1 MELKTYQKKVISD
14 LSTYMQLLNQTGKID
29 QAYRLFWNQK
39 GLPVESG
46 KIPPYQ
52 NILQGVPHLC
62 LKVPT
67 GGGKTFIACN
77 AIRPIFDGLPNTKTK
92 AVVWLVPS
100 ESIMTQTL
108 AALKNSEHPYRQ
120 RINTDFNSRVEVYT
134 KEELLNGQNFNIT
147 SISEQLSIMVL
158 SYDSFRGRKESLK
171 AKQENSNLAPIAK
184 ALGAPV
190 NPIADVDETALMQ
203 VINQLNPVVIV
214 DESHHARS
222 NLSKDMLTNFNP
234 SFVLDLTA
242 TPTKDS
248 NVLCYVDAIQL
259 KRENM
264 VKLPV
269 IVYNRD
275 SMQEVIVDA
284 IDLRNRLEQQAQDEY
299 LQTGNYVR
307 PIVLFQA
314 QPRGKEDSATFDR
327 LREKL
332 ISVGIPADQI
342 AIKTADINEIKNVD
356 LLSEDCKIRYIITV
370 NALKEGWDCPFAY
383 ILASLA
389 NKTSQIDVEQILGR
403 VLRQPYTRR
412 FRKNPTLNMSYV
424 LTSSNDFKNTLDKIV
439 RGLNSAG
446 FSEKDYR
453 VGEIDNSESP
463 KEEIT
468 PAGTQTT
475 LFPEKSSEQIS
486 DSTAESTESE
496 KGLSDENAED
506 FLNFD
511 GSYISVALQERNQN
525 SALHE
530 KSISGL
536 YGADALLQDAA
547 RQQEDFE
554 KTLEDQKDDP
564 FSDIP
569 EDVKDNMNTFK
580 VNPEFEEELRSLK
593 LPQFA
598 MHVEQSIF
606 VDGYNVR
613 LERENLAEGFSLK
626 GKPYDIDFERA
637 DDEIAKIDLKDSDG
651 STPRV
656 FKMSEA
662 DQRFFVNQFSQWS
675 EESKIQE
682 CKDILFRAVR
692 KIDSVGDSDLRKYVD
707 IVVDMM
713 DEQTL
718 KGLQKSPVGYAERLK
733 KYVQRLMDS
742 YYEETFQRWIEIG
755 KITVEPYYEFPSIIA
770 PLQSTTMYGGSL
782 YEGEE
787 AVNGFEYDMVM
798 ELTAMGN
805 IRWWHRNPSRTGFRI
820 NGFINH
826 YPDFIVETKSGKIIL
841 IETKGDHLENSETK
855 QKIRLG
861 RAWQNLAGP
870 KYRYYMVF
878 QDKDLHIEGAYPMD
892 EFVEML
898 KKM

>member
-52 NILQGVPHLC
+52 NILPGVPHLC

-108 AALKNSEHPYRQ
+108 AALKNPEHPYRQ

-412 FRKNPTLNMSYV
+412 FQKNPTLNMSYV

-453 VGEIDNSESP
+453 VGEIDIPESP
-463 KEEIT
+463 KEEMT

-486 DSTAESTESE
+486 ESTESE

-506 FLNFD
+506 FLDFD

-613 LERENLAEGFSLK
+613 LERENLSEGFSLK

-675 EESKIQE
+675 EESKIRE

-733 KYVQRLMDS
+733 KYVQRLMES

-755 KITVEPYYEFPSIIA
+755 KITVEP
-770 PLQSTTMYGGSL
+770 
-782 YEGEE
+782 
-787 AVNGFEYDMVM
+787 
-798 ELTAMGN
+798 
-805 IRWWHRNPSRTGFRI
+805 
-820 NGFINH
+820 
-826 YPDFIVETKSGKIIL
+826 
-841 IETKGDHLENSETK
+841 
-855 QKIRLG
+855 
-861 RAWQNLAGP
+861 
-870 KYRYYMVF
+870 
-878 QDKDLHIEGAYPMD
+878 
-892 EFVEML
+892 
-898 KKM
+898 

>member
-52 NILQGVPHLC
+52 NILSGVPHLC

-108 AALKNSEHPYRQ
+108 AALKNPEHPYRQ

-412 FRKNPTLNMSYV
+412 FQKNPTLNMSYV

-446 FSEKDYR
+446 FSER
-453 VGEIDNSESP
+453 I
-463 KEEIT
+463 
-468 PAGTQTT
+468 
-475 LFPEKSSEQIS
+475 
-486 DSTAESTESE
+486 
-496 KGLSDENAED
+496 
-506 FLNFD
+506 
-511 GSYISVALQERNQN
+511 
-525 SALHE
+525 
-530 KSISGL
+530 
-536 YGADALLQDAA
+536 
-547 RQQEDFE
+547 
-554 KTLEDQKDDP
+554 
-564 FSDIP
+564 
-569 EDVKDNMNTFK
+569 
-580 VNPEFEEELRSLK
+580 
-593 LPQFA
+593 
-598 MHVEQSIF
+598 
-606 VDGYNVR
+606 
-613 LERENLAEGFSLK
+613 
-626 GKPYDIDFERA
+626 
-637 DDEIAKIDLKDSDG
+637 
-651 STPRV
+651 
-656 FKMSEA
+656 
-662 DQRFFVNQFSQWS
+662 
-675 EESKIQE
+675 
-682 CKDILFRAVR
+682 
-692 KIDSVGDSDLRKYVD
+692 
-707 IVVDMM
+707 IV
-713 DEQTL
+713 
-718 KGLQKSPVGYAERLK
+718 
-733 KYVQRLMDS
+733 
-742 YYEETFQRWIEIG
+742 
-755 KITVEPYYEFPSIIA
+755 
-770 PLQSTTMYGGSL
+770 
-782 YEGEE
+782 
-787 AVNGFEYDMVM
+787 
-798 ELTAMGN
+798 
-805 IRWWHRNPSRTGFRI
+805 
-820 NGFINH
+820 
-826 YPDFIVETKSGKIIL
+826 SGK
-841 IETKGDHLENSETK
+841 
-855 QKIRLG
+855 
-861 RAWQNLAGP
+861 
-870 KYRYYMVF
+870 
-878 QDKDLHIEGAYPMD
+878 
-892 EFVEML
+892 
-898 KKM
+898 